1 MKEQRAS
8 KQAALAEVNLR
19 IREAVGD
26 SLGEEQEWEF
36 FCECGSDE
44 CREHVRLTLDEYSAL
59 HDDGCAVVAPSHQ
72 LHLREQT
79 KSTREESRALRAEA
93 SQLRRTYQ
101 RRRTVGRVLVVDDSE
116 LVRLTAAEVISAA
129 NELSLIGT
137 AASGEEAIQAVI
149 DLKPDL
155 VLLDVRMP
163 GLDGIEATRII
174 RDTSPNIV
182 VVLFSAE
189 PWPRD

>member
-1 MKEQRAS
+1 M
-8 KQAALAEVNLR
+8 L
-19 IREAVGD
+19 
-26 SLGEEQEWEF
+26 
-36 FCECGSDE
+36 
-44 CREHVRLTLDEYSAL
+44 
-59 HDDGCAVVAPSHQ
+59 VA
-72 LHLREQT
+72 
-79 KSTREESRALRAEA
+79 
-93 SQLRRTYQ
+93 
-101 RRRTVGRVLVVDDSE
+101 DDSE
-116 LVRLTAAEVISAA
+116 LVGLTAAEVISAA